1 MRGYLSADIKDEI
14 RRRVDL
20 VDLVGG
26 HVTLKKAGRY
36 HKGLCPFHQEKTPS
50 FYVDREKGLWHC
62 YGCQR
67 GGDIFSF
74 VMETANLAFQEAA
87 EVLARRAG
95 VQLAHSPEAAQQ
107 ASERDRMYRAL
118 EAAAVFFREQLAHPV
133 HGKAARDYMERRGVD
148 TPTAERFRLGCAPN
162 AWDELL
168 RALGNKGYPPAL
180 LEKAGLA
187 QLRQA
192 GDGHF
197 DLFRHRLMFPIVDLQ
212 DRVVAF
218 GGRAL
223 DGSEPKYLNS
233 RETPVFAKGRT
244 LYALSWAREEIRR
257 QDEIVV
263 VEGNMDVLT
272 CHQFGVTN
280 AVASLGTA
288 LSAEQILTMK
298 RLASR
303 AVIVYDADAAGQAA
317 MERALA
323 LFEEADLPVRVAVLP
338 GGDPDEFLRRQGAE
352 EFRRLVAGA
361 LPVFEYQM
369 AMAAARH
376 DGSTVEGKVRIV
388 DELLSALAAVLNPV
402 RQAEY
407 VRLLV
412 ERFAVSE
419 DAVRQRL
426 RRQRRGGRAEAP
438 AAEAVA
444 SSLERARRQAE
455 RLLLHL
461 MVHEAALRQA
471 VAGSLRVEEFA
482 DPVHQALARVL
493 YEVSEPEPEALRSRL
508 TDEQAERLLL
518 SLLFEDPPVVEKDK
532 EKAVREA
539 VAYIVERQPA
549 ARARDALARAIAAAQ
564 ASGDVEQVRRLQ
576 AEYLNLVGRYGHG

>member
-1 MRGYLSADIKDEI
+1 MRYLPADIKDEI

-36 HKGLCPFHQEKTPS
+36 YKGLCPFHQEKTPS

-62 YGCQR
+62 YGCQK

-74 VMETANLAFQEAA
+74 VMETGNLAFNEAV

-95 VQLAHSPEAAQQ
+95 VQLERSPEAAKQ

-118 EAAAVFFREQLAHPV
+118 EAAAVFFREQLAHPIR
-133 HGKAARDYMERRGVD
+133 GKAAREYMERRGVD
-148 TPTAERFRLGCAPN
+148 APAAERFRLGCAPN

-168 RALGNKGYPPAL
+168 RGLGNKGFPPAL

-212 DRVVAF
+212 DRVVGF

-244 LYALSWAREEIRR
+244 LYALNWARDEIRK

-272 CHQFGVTN
+272 AHQFGITN

-288 LSAEQILTMK
+288 LTAEQVLTMK
-298 RLASR
+298 RLAAR

-317 MERALA
+317 MERAMA

-338 GGDPDEFLRRQGAE
+338 AGDPDEFLRKQGAE
-352 EFRRLVAGA
+352 AFRRLVERA

-369 AMAAARH
+369 ATAAARH
-376 DGSTVEGKVRIV
+376 DTAAVEGKVRIV
-388 DELLSALAAVLNPV
+388 DELIPALAAVLNPV

-407 VRLLV
+407 IRLLA

-426 RRQRRGGRAEAP
+426 RRQRRGSRAAGTAP
-438 AAEAVA
+438 EAVVA
-444 SSLERARRQAE
+444 DADRARRQAE

-461 MVHEAALRQA
+461 MVHETTW
-471 VAGSLRVEEFA
+471 RVPIAERLTADDFA
-482 DPVHQALARVL
+482 DPVHQALARAL
-493 YEVSEPEPEALRSRL
+493 FAAPRGEAEAVRA
-508 TDEQAERLLL
+508 TIEDEGAERLLL
-518 SLLFEDPPVVEKDK
+518 GLLFEDQPVVEKDR
-532 EKAVREA
+532 ERAVRDA

-549 ARARDALARAIAAAQ
+549 ARARDALEKAIAAAQ

-576 AEYLNLVGRYGHG
+576 AEYLNLVGRSSHG

>member
-1 MRGYLSADIKDEI
+1 MRYLPADIKDEI

-20 VDLVGG
+20 VDLVAG

-36 HKGLCPFHQEKTPS
+36 YKGLCPFHQEKTPS

-62 YGCQR
+62 YGCQK

-74 VMETANLAFQEAA
+74 VMETGNLAFNEAV

-95 VQLAHSPEAAQQ
+95 VQLERSPEAAKQ

-133 HGKAARDYMERRGVD
+133 RGKAAREYMERRGVD
-148 TPTAERFRLGCAPN
+148 APTAERFRLGCAPN

-168 RALGNKGYPPAL
+168 RGLGNKGFPPAL

-212 DRVVAF
+212 DRVVGF

-223 DGSEPKYLNS
+223 DASEPKYLNS

-244 LYALSWAREEIRR
+244 LYALNWARDEIRK

-272 CHQFGVTN
+272 AHQFGITN

-288 LSAEQILTMK
+288 LTAEQVLTMK
-298 RLASR
+298 RLAAR

-317 MERALA
+317 MERAMA

-338 GGDPDEFLRRQGAE
+338 AGDPDEFLRKQGAE
-352 EFRRLVAGA
+352 AFRRLVERA

-369 AMAAARH
+369 ATAAARH
-376 DGSTVEGKVRIV
+376 DTAAVEGKVRIV
-388 DELLSALAAVLNPV
+388 DELIPALAAVLNPV

-407 VRLLV
+407 IRLLA

-426 RRQRRGGRAEAP
+426 RRQRRGSRAAGTAP
-438 AAEAVA
+438 EAVVA
-444 SSLERARRQAE
+444 DADRARRQAE

-461 MVHEAALRQA
+461 MVHETAWRAPIAERLTA
-471 VAGSLRVEEFA
+471 DDFA
-482 DPVHQALARVL
+482 DPVHQALARAL
-493 YEVSEPEPEALRSRL
+493 FAAPRGEAEAVRA
-508 TDEQAERLLL
+508 TIEDEGAERLLL
-518 SLLFEDPPVVEKDK
+518 GLLFEDQPVVEKDR
-532 EKAVREA
+532 ERAVRDA

-549 ARARDALARAIAAAQ
+549 ARARDALEKAIAAAQ

-576 AEYLNLVGRYGHG
+576 AEYLNLVGRYSHG

>member
-1 MRGYLSADIKDEI
+1 MRYLPADIKDEI

-20 VDLVGG
+20 VDLVAG

-36 HKGLCPFHQEKTPS
+36 YKGLCPFHQEKTPS

-62 YGCQR
+62 YGCQK

-74 VMETANLAFQEAA
+74 VMETGNLAFNEAV

-95 VQLAHSPEAAQQ
+95 VQLERSPEAAKQ

-118 EAAAVFFREQLAHPV
+118 EAAAVFFREQLAHSV
-133 HGKAARDYMERRGVD
+133 RGKAAREYTERRGVD
-148 TPTAERFRLGCAPN
+148 APTAERFRLGCAPN

-168 RALGNKGYPPAL
+168 RGLGNKGFPPAL

-187 QLRQA
+187 QLRQG

-212 DRVVAF
+212 DRVVGF

-244 LYALSWAREEIRR
+244 LYALNWARDEIRK

-272 CHQFGVTN
+272 AHQFGITN

-288 LSAEQILTMK
+288 LTAEQVLTMK
-298 RLASR
+298 RLAAR

-317 MERALA
+317 MERAMA

-338 GGDPDEFLRRQGAE
+338 AGDPDEFLRKQGAE
-352 EFRRLVAGA
+352 AFRRLVERA

-369 AMAAARH
+369 ATAAARH
-376 DGSTVEGKVRIV
+376 DTAAVEGKVRIV
-388 DELLSALAAVLNPV
+388 DELIPALAAVLNPV

-407 VRLLV
+407 IRLLA

-426 RRQRRGGRAEAP
+426 RRQRRGSRAAGTAP
-438 AAEAVA
+438 EAVVA
-444 SSLERARRQAE
+444 DADRARRQAE

-461 MVHEAALRQA
+461 MVHETTWRAPIAERLTA
-471 VAGSLRVEEFA
+471 DEFA
-482 DPVHQALARVL
+482 DPVHQALARAL
-493 YEVSEPEPEALRSRL
+493 FAAPRGEAEAVRA
-508 TDEQAERLLL
+508 TIEDEGAERLLL
-518 SLLFEDPPVVEKDK
+518 GLLFEDQPVVEKDR
-532 EKAVREA
+532 ERAVRDA

-549 ARARDALARAIAAAQ
+549 ARARDALEKAIAAAQ

-576 AEYLNLVGRYGHG
+576 AEYLILVGRYSHG

>member
-1 MRGYLSADIKDEI
+1 MRYLPADIKDEI

-20 VDLVGG
+20 VDLVAG

-36 HKGLCPFHQEKTPS
+36 YKGLCPFHQEKTPS

-62 YGCQR
+62 YGCQK

-74 VMETANLAFQEAA
+74 VMETGNLAFNEAV

-95 VQLAHSPEAAQQ
+95 VQLERSPEAAKQ

-133 HGKAARDYMERRGVD
+133 RGKAAREYTERRGVD
-148 TPTAERFRLGCAPN
+148 APTAERFRLGCAPN

-168 RALGNKGYPPAL
+168 RGLGNKGFPPAL

-212 DRVVAF
+212 DRVVGF

-244 LYALSWAREEIRR
+244 LYALNWARDEIRK

-272 CHQFGVTN
+272 AHQFGITN

-288 LSAEQILTMK
+288 LTAEQVLTMK
-298 RLASR
+298 RLAAR

-317 MERALA
+317 MERAMA

-338 GGDPDEFLRRQGAE
+338 AGDPDEFLRKQGAE
-352 EFRRLVAGA
+352 AFRRLVERA

-369 AMAAARH
+369 ATAAARH
-376 DGSTVEGKVRIV
+376 DTAAVEGKVRIV
-388 DELLSALAAVLNPV
+388 DELIPALAAVLNPV

-407 VRLLV
+407 IRLLA

-426 RRQRRGGRAEAP
+426 RRQRRGSRAAGTAP
-438 AAEAVA
+438 EAVVA
-444 SSLERARRQAE
+444 DADRARRQAE

-461 MVHEAALRQA
+461 MVHETAWRAPIAERLTA
-471 VAGSLRVEEFA
+471 DDFA
-482 DPVHQALARVL
+482 DPVHQALARAL
-493 YEVSEPEPEALRSRL
+493 FAAPRGEAEAVRA
-508 TDEQAERLLL
+508 TIEDEGAERLLL
-518 SLLFEDPPVVEKDK
+518 GLLFEDQPVVEKDR
-532 EKAVREA
+532 ERAVRDA

-549 ARARDALARAIAAAQ
+549 ARARDALEKAIAAAQ

-576 AEYLNLVGRYGHG
+576 AEYLNLVGRYSHG